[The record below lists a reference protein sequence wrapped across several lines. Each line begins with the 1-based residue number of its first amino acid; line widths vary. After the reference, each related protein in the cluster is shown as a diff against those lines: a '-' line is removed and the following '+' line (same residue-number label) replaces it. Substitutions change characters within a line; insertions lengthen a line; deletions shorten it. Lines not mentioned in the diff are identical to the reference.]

1 MPRRMKPFSNRV
13 LLTLVSSLFYFFA
26 LTSAWPAKPDWV
38 TVEKEAGELLS
49 HYLQIDT
56 TNPPGNE
63 LAAAN
68 FWKQQ
73 LAQEGLEAQVFES
86 QTGRGVVYARLKGT
100 GEKKA
105 LILLHHLDVVPAVKT
120 DWEVDPFGGTVKDGY

>member
-1 MPRRMKPFSNRV
+1 MSPFLKKPFLV
-13 LLTLVSSLFYFFA
+13 LALSLFCFFPQ
-26 LTSAWPAKPDWV
+26 TSAWPAEPDWA
-38 TVEKEAGELLS
+38 TVEAEAGELLS

-63 LAAAN
+63 LAAAS
-68 FWKQQ
+68 FWKQR

-86 QTGRGVVYARLKGT
+86 QAGRGVVYARLKGA

-120 DWEVDPFGGTVKDGY
+120 DWQVDP